1 MAESKAGNKG
11 LSIALLVI
19 GAAMMGYALVLD
31 FSGSSA
37 AFRGPLLVVGAVAIL
52 AGLYYFPT
60 IEHHRS
66 IINFIFLFPLLFTF
80 TVTVIIP
87 MALGIGYS
95 FTDWNGVKVSN
106 FVGLSNYTSM
116 FQDPAFIWSI
126 VLTFL
131 FVVVNMIL
139 VNVIGFLL
147 ALLCSTKIKGVDFYR
162 ASYFLPNLIGGI
174 VLGYIWQQRFNQAD
188 RQRLWYE
195 KFSAVE
201 FQDRVYRHHHR
212 LHLAVRRLHHAHLHH
227 RSFHRAERCA

>member
-174 VLGYIWQQRFNQAD
+174 VL
-188 RQRLWYE
+188 
-195 KFSAVE
+195 E

>member
-19 GAAMMGYALVLD
+19 GAALMGYALVLD

-37 AFRGPLLVVGAVAIL
+37 PFRGALLVVGAVAIL

-106 FVGLSNYTSM
+106 FVGLANYTSM

-139 VNVIGFLL
+139 VNVIGFHL
-147 ALLCSTKIKGVDFYR
+147 AVHF
-162 ASYFLPNLIGGI
+162 
-174 VLGYIWQQRFNQAD
+174 QQRFNQAD
-188 RQRLWYE
+188 RQCLRYE
-195 KFSAVE
+195 KLPPVE
-201 FQDRVYRHHHR
+201 FQDRVYRHHHC
-212 LHLAVRRLHHAHLHH
+212 LHLAVRRLHHADLHH
-227 RSFHRAERCA
+227 RSFHRTEGCA